1 MCEKLLNIKTNKTI
15 YLFFFVVIMVLTE
28 SICQAD
34 NIQKVW
40 KQAYD
45 MTMKGE
51 FEQSWKIYE
60 ELLVENPKNYEVV
73 LGAGCLKYLQAEKN
87 MANKQIEDAKKL
99 IKDAELHFDTAIQIA
114 KTPLKKSASLFNKG
128 NCSLLIADLQKDN
141 PQTIEE
147 CISLYRNAV
156 QYYRESLEITP
167 DFTEAK
173 RNLDH
178 ASYELKQLLRQK
190 SENPQKD
197 ENKQDSQQN
206 QEQKLSTMFVETK
219 TDIPDAK
226 VHVLEEQPNVVEL
239 KKGN

>member
-1 MCEKLLNIKTNKTI
+1 MCKKSQKIKPNGTI
-15 YLFFFVVIMVLTE
+15 YLIFFVLIMVLTE
-28 SICQAD
+28 SICYAD
-34 NIQKVW
+34 NIQKIW

-51 FEQSWKIYE
+51 FEQSWKMYE
-60 ELLVENPKNYEVV
+60 ELLIKNPKNYDVV

-87 MANKQIEDAKKL
+87 MANKQLEDAKKL
-99 IKDAELHFDTAIQIA
+99 IKDAELHFNTAIQIA
-114 KTPLKKSASLFNKG
+114 KTPDKKSASLFNKG
-128 NCSLLIADLQKDN
+128 NCSLLFADLQKDN

-147 CISLYRNAV
+147 CISLYRNAI

-190 SENPQKD
+190 LENPQKD

-219 TDIPDAK
+219 TDIPDAN